1 MTADSEGSPPPAADL
16 KDRRRAIQRA
26 IRRGENPPPGLE
38 DLAMQVALRQSG
50 LRWFVVLYAVGFLVE
65 VASLFVEHSAASRVR
80 DGLIALAF
88 LLLGYVQWQIGQR
101 ARAAVDRWSRLQDL
115 SEHDEREPD
124 TDA

>member
-1 MTADSEGSPPPAADL
+1 MSGPSEPDGTSPAPEVPEL

-26 IRRGENPPPGLE
+26 IRRREDPPPGLE

-50 LRWFVVLYAVGFLVE
+50 LRWFVVLYAVGFVVE
-65 VASLFVEHSAASRVR
+65 VASVFVENSAATRVR

-101 ARAAVDRWSRLQDL
+101 AKEAVERWSRREDRRPG
-115 SEHDEREPD
+115 SE
-124 TDA
+124 A